1 MPFVYDYAQ
10 VFSANTV
17 ARVERQIATVRAQTN
32 EALVVVTVAHLPA
45 AEIDDAVDDV
55 AAQYDAQHGVQGSLL
70 YVDRDDRRDA
80 LIAEP
85 VAWFPR
91 SDVLTMRRALEARF
105 AAGEYDAG
113 LSGLTS
119 SVLHVYEHHRASP
132 KQNATTPAPR
142 ARLYGIA
149 VAALLA
155 YLLVRAALRRE
166 GA

>member
-1 MPFVYDYAQ
+1 LPFVYDYAH
-10 VFSANTV
+10 VFSAHTV
-17 ARVERQIATVRAQTN
+17 ARVEQQIAAVRAQTD
-32 EALVVVTVAHLPA
+32 EALVVVTVAHVPA
-45 AEIDDAVDDV
+45 AEIEDAVDDE
-55 AAQYDAQHGVQGSLL
+55 AAQYYAQHGVHGSLL

-85 VAWFPR
+85 AAWFPL
-91 SDVLTMRRALEARF
+91 SDVSTMRQALEARF
-105 AAGEYDAG
+105 GAGEYDAG
-113 LSGLTS
+113 LVGLTS
-119 SVLHVYEHHRASP
+119 SILHVYEHGGGSP
-132 KQNATTPAPR
+132 ERNATIAAPR